1 VARLLYSAI
10 ASLDGYV
17 VDAEGSFDWAAP
29 SDEVHAFV
37 NDLERPIG
45 TYVYGRRMYDVMR
58 YWAGDDPTA
67 DASSVSAD
75 YRRIW
80 QSADKVV
87 VSSSLTMVDTPR
99 TELVPAFDA
108 GDLARRKATA
118 AADLSIGGPTLAAEA
133 FRAGLVDE
141 VSLFL
146 HPISVG
152 GGTPALP
159 RDATVKLELAEQ
171 RTFGDGVVHLRYV
184 VDRPLVLPRHPAVD
198 GGAQHDRAGDRAEPV
213 V

>member
-1 VARLLYSAI
+1 VANLLYSAI

-17 VDAEGSFDWAAP
+17 VDAAGNFDWAAP
-29 SDEVHAFV
+29 SEEVHAFV
-37 NDLERPIG
+37 NDRERPVA
-45 TYVYGRRMYDVMR
+45 TYVYGRRMYEVMR
-58 YWAGDDPTA
+58 YWAGDAGSDHSP
-67 DASSVSAD
+67 VSAD

-87 VSSSLTMVDTPR
+87 VSGSLTGVDTPR
-99 TELVPAFDA
+99 TELVGDFAA
-108 GDLARRKATA
+108 LDLAHRKATA

-146 HPISVG
+146 HPVSVG

-159 RDATVKLELAEQ
+159 RETRVSLRLLEQ
-171 RTFGDGVVHLRYV
+171 HTFGDGVVFLRY
-184 VDRPLVLPRHPAVD
+184 LVAP
-198 GGAQHDRAGDRAEPV
+198 G
-213 V
+213 